1 MLSKLFPAA
10 IKQSMIYGLSIALM
24 KSVSLIMLPITAF
37 YLQPQQF
44 GQLELLTS
52 IGIVCSILVGLG
64 LENTLFRYAG
74 VNSDTDQ
81 DPDSTANSAANSKRN
96 SDCIGN
102 KKSAATILIMA
113 LIAGSIALGI
123 GWFVAPIIIANI
135 AVDISV
141 GQLQTIFVVI
151 SLEGAVAIPLAW
163 FRMQERVLTFFL
175 ATSLRTITQAVLIV
189 IFLQLQ
195 YGVNGVLAACLIA
208 ATIQAFILST
218 MMLKEVGLVGNLKH
232 CVRYLKYSLPIVGSG
247 FIAFSLAGFD
257 RWLLAAQSSLTDV
270 AIYGIAAKFALATVL
285 LVQPFGMWWLP
296 KRFVVLK
303 QNLGIAKAA
312 HYIMIGIIVV
322 MAIAVVVSFVAP
334 FLIHWL
340 LAPQYHGAIDYVL
353 WLVLAMAFKEISEL
367 VNIGCFYDKS
377 TYQQLVVNLV
387 CAFIGLSI
395 MWVGITHW
403 GIWAV
408 VIALNVAYF
417 TKAVLFYMVSQHN
430 LPLPYDGLKL
440 AIVIS
445 LAISLIGLSQ
455 YVPMSWSGWLMSML
469 VLLVAL
475 ITIIKRDLLSLI
487 KTFPSANG

>member
-218 MMLKEVGLVGNLKH
+218 MMLKEVGLVCNLKH

-417 TKAVLFYMVSQHN
+417 TKAVLFYMVSQRN
-430 LPLPYDGLKL
+430 LPLPYDSLKL
-440 AIVIS
+440 AMVIV
-445 LAISLIGLSQ
+445 LAISLMGLSQ
-455 YVPMSWSGWLMSML
+455 YVPMSWSGWSMSMV

-475 ITIIKRDLLSLI
+475 ITTIKRDLLSLN
-487 KTFPSANG
+487 KNFPSPNA